1 MQTIFNKYFPFNG
14 EIIQQEDVGIR
25 EWVKTNRDFHIRG
38 KILWKK
44 KRVRENQRRWKFM
57 WFLESEYYGEKWLEE
72 RVLYHGENL
81 PTNIVGDRPTFSCCI
96 SLEFI

>member
-44 KRVRENQRRWKFM
+44 KESKRESTTMEVYVVFGVRILWGKM
-57 WFLESEYYGEKWLEE
+57 
-72 RVLYHGENL
+72 
-81 PTNIVGDRPTFSCCI
+81 VGGKS
-96 SLEFI
+96 SVSW